1 LGLNKLVVKQMK
13 SEIKYIELKSGYHD
27 DGPAW
32 IGMVEFSK
40 TGQTIY
46 FNGQAFKGNGHGL
59 CFDIET
65 KETYWI
71 TGIKKNGQN
80 RHWAG
85 KGKIMI
91 DKLVVDDYLKF
102 KGWPC
107 LDLNKYELVD
117 INKNDKQ
124 RFVSIENGSLE
135 TVSVLDK
142 FPDLKSLSMEELKK
156 AVEYLRRRERDTNP
170 NNGVKFITIKKIE
183 AERLLKQL
191 AAKPGF

>member
-1 LGLNKLVVKQMK
+1 MK

-46 FNGQAFKGNGHGL
+46 FNGHAFKGNGHGL

-71 TGIKKNGQN
+71 TGVKKDGEN

-85 KGKIMI
+85 KGKVMI
-91 DKLVVDDYLKF
+91 DKLVVDDYLKL

-107 LDLNKYELVD
+107 LDLNKYELV
-117 INKNDKQ
+117 NTEKKDKQ
-124 RFVSIENGSLE
+124 RFVAIENGSIEAVDFLNKYSE
-135 TVSVLDK
+135 
-142 FPDLKSLSMEELKK
+142 LKSLSIDELKK
-156 AVEYLRRRERDTNP
+156 AIEYLRNKESYSNS
-170 NNGVKFITIKKIE
+170 NNGMKFIAVKKSE
-183 AERLLKQL
+183 AEKLLKQL
-191 AAKPGF
+191 EANTDQ